1 MGAKS
6 VLEKVV
12 TREPQYTMLLANL
25 MATNPDVCE
34 CVIQCLAGQYAFPK
48 HTKAKILCESPFKLL
63 PNQTASESTEDKG
76 RLDLVIE
83 WDDQKLIVEVKIHVH
98 TPRTRMQ
105 KKRRIRSICQK

>member
-63 PNQTASESTEDKG
+63 PIRLLRNRLRTKADST
-76 RLDLVIE
+76 L
-83 WDDQKLIVEVKIHVH
+83 
-98 TPRTRMQ
+98 
-105 KKRRIRSICQK
+105 